1 MALKVTKSA
10 NAKIK
15 KIADE
20 KVRTVWLRTWVEQFL
35 KELQGL
41 STKAEIEK
49 YCLEQKEAFETEV
62 KRLSAEKTKK
72 QGTEPNETS
81 WMNAA
86 RGNMTSIRNALREWQ
101 LNATLTPENS
111 YPQQTKKGIV
121 QQHYALLI
129 MNYPPEF
136 DAARKKPTEDRK
148 NEQRRNLSPINCIDK
163 YVETI
168 EKLLDSYDYRELA
181 VGLIAATGRR
191 MSEIL
196 STASFVQTGQFE
208 ADFEGQL
215 KAKGEE
221 RKYSALTLVES
232 HKVVDGLFKLRRMA
246 EIKEMK
252 HWNLAE
258 IDSGKNST
266 VNTKVKEYFGD
277 LIEPPHGE
285 KFLSSKNLRAAYAA
299 IAIYLFC
306 RSNHSESLFIK
317 ERLGH
322 TGDATASNYEDYQV
336 VDINGKAL
344 VRGAWVNRMNEEMG
358 KPMLAEIK
366 PQLRMTVAA
375 KEVIN
380 DQEFLLYPDQLS
392 RIEELIRLARIGK
405 QYEEGKLVKEVVKV
419 VEVVKE
425 VEKPV
430 EVIKEVVK
438 EVERIVEKPLEAIRE
453 ARKSLEGVEQVEEVT
468 PVEEVKPV
476 QEVKAVEEVKP
487 TNTRFE
493 EMSNEELRGCQAPG
507 SALEK
512 IRRSVLAIKVYNED
526 KGKKEQ
532 WAINVSTL
540 EDLSG
545 CHSKAVREYLDSD
558 EGRLQVTDYNLEK
571 GFGFQQNRGK
581 GSIKQYVTW

>member
-1 MALKVTKSA
+1 MATKLSR
-10 NAKIK
+10 IVG
-15 KIADE
+15 DT
-20 KVRTVWLRTWVEQFL
+20 VRTAWVKQWTEGFL
-35 KELQGL
+35 KGLQPL
-41 STKAEIEK
+41 KSKEEIEA
-49 YCLEQKEAFETEV
+49 YCLEQKGVFETEV
-62 KRLSAEKTKK
+62 KRKSEEKAKR
-72 QGTEPNETS
+72 QGKESSEIS
-81 WMNAA
+81 QLNAA
-86 RGNMTSIRNALREWQ
+86 ATHMSQIRNAIKTWQ
-101 LNATLTPENS
+101 QSINLTELNS
-111 YPQQTKKGIV
+111 YPQKTKDGIV
-121 QQHYALLI
+121 NQHLALLY
-129 MNYPPEF
+129 MNYSKDEHEKRMQPTKE
-136 DAARKKPTEDRK
+136 KKD
-148 NEQRRNLSPINCIDK
+148 EQRRNLEPINCLDK
-163 YVETI
+163 YQEAIET
-168 EKLLDSYDYRELA
+168 LLESHDYRELT

-191 MSEIL
+191 PSEIL
-196 STASFVQTGQFE
+196 QTAIFTQLGQFE
-208 ADFEGQL
+208 VNFEGQL
-215 KAKGEE
+215 KAKGE
-221 RKYSALTLVES
+221 RDKYPTFTLVES
-232 HKVVDGLFKLRRMA
+232 AKVVDGLLRLRRMP

-252 HWNLAE
+252 QWELFE

-266 VNTKVKEYFGD
+266 VNTKVKEFFAS
-277 LIEPPHGE
+277 LINPPRGE
-285 KFLSSKNLRAAYAA
+285 KELSNKNLRAAYAA

-306 RSNHSESLFIK
+306 PGNHTESLFIK
-317 ERLGH
+317 EHLGH

-336 VDINGKAL
+336 VDINGKQL
-344 VRGAWVNRMNEEMG
+344 PRGAWVERINEEMS
-358 KPMLAEIK
+358 KPMQVETK

-405 QYEEGKLVKEVVKV
+405 QYEEGKLVKEVIKV

-438 EVERIVEKPLEAIRE
+438 EVERIVEKPLEVIRE
-453 ARKSLEGVEQVEEVT
+453 IKRELEEVGQVEGVS
-468 PVEEVKPV
+468 PVESA
-476 QEVKAVEEVKP
+476 KAVEEVKP
-487 TNTRFE
+487 VEEAKSTTTRFE

-512 IRRSVLAIKVYNED
+512 IRRSVRAIKVYNEQQAE
-526 KGKKEQ
+526 KKAQ

-581 GSIKQYVTW
+581 GSIKQHVTW